1 MSWIKFDKDKFK
13 RDVTPD
19 KPTLLNSATRLFA
32 LDEVGKLTRL
42 AKKKATEPFRILATS
57 GRLFFR
63 KPDDG
68 FHAQGSTPN
77 ARFRDMCAHY
87 NMSEEGIQKR
97 LKDTS
102 NAFNLNA
109 IVAAGAIVI
118 SVLFPSF
125 SMFTLVFAALF
136 ALKAFAACAVHYQ
149 FRKREVVPLMAF
161 IRSGDILPK

>member
-1 MSWIKFDKDKFK
+1 MSWIKFDKDRFK
-13 RDVTPD
+13 RDMTPD
-19 KPTLLNSATRLFA
+19 KPTLRNSATRLFA
-32 LDEVGKLTRL
+32 LDEVGKLSRL
-42 AKKKATEPFRILATS
+42 AKKKATEPFRILSKS
-57 GRLFFR
+57 GKLFFR

-68 FHAQGSTPN
+68 FYAKGSTPN
-77 ARFRDMCAHY
+77 ERFMNMCDHY
-87 NMSEEGIQKR
+87 EMSEQGIQKR

-102 NAFNLNA
+102 TAFNLNA
-109 IVAAGAIVI
+109 IVAAGAIVVAVI
-118 SVLFPSF
+118 FPAF